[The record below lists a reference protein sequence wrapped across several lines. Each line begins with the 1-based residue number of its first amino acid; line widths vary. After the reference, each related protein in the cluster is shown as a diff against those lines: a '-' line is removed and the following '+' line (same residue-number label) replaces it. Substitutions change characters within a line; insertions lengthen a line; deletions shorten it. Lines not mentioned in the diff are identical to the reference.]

1 MAALGTGVGC
11 PRVEHGVFRSRSG
24 SVGRLPRI
32 RGADERR
39 VFLQHPREDSNLD
52 LDVRSVA
59 LCPLSYG
66 GQLLLMP
73 GAPAGARW

>member
-1 MAALGTGVGC
+1 MPVW
-11 PRVEHGVFRSRSG
+11 
-24 SVGRLPRI
+24 
-32 RGADERR
+32 

-66 GQLLLMP
+66 GQLLLVPRQVHVLSVCSAVELSTNERPRKMVGIYP
-73 GAPAGARW
+73 IERTK